1 MDLQNLE
8 TIDAVFTALGG
19 PSGMQ
24 ALTGSKPTTVS
35 MWKENGFPTNTYLVM
50 SEALRAQG
58 KTAPASLWGMK
69 VPVQEGESCS

>member
-1 MDLQNLE
+1 MDLENLSTVE
-8 TIDAVFTALGG
+8 DVFTALGG

-24 ALTGSKPTTVS
+24 SLTGSKPNTVS
-35 MWKENGFPTNTYLVM
+35 MWKDNGFPSNTYLVM

-69 VPVQEGESCS
+69 VRESAS